1 MSLKIIG
8 AGFGRTGT
16 LSLKA
21 ALELLGLGP
30 CYHMVEVFQNPDHT
44 AIWSAA
50 VDGTP
55 PDWRAFL
62 KDYRSAV
69 DWPVCHFWRELAEA
83 FPQAKILL
91 SERDADAWYE
101 IISKTIFE
109 QLDRVEKL
117 ADVPIFGAQ
126 TRMAHTMLVEK
137 TFDGRL
143 DRDHVISV
151 YKAHSE
157 VVKRAVPRERLLV
170 YDVAQGWEPLCA
182 FLDVAVPAAPFPRT
196 NSTAEFRAKVSQL

>member
-21 ALELLGLGP
+21 ALEMLGFGP
-30 CYHMVEVFQNPDHT
+30 CYHMVEVFQNPDHM
-44 AIWSAA
+44 AIWSVAA
-50 VDGTP
+50 DGAP
-55 PDWRAFL
+55 PDWRAFM
-62 KDYRSAV
+62 KDYRAGV
-69 DWPVCHFWRELAEA
+69 DWPVCHFWRELAGA

-91 SERDADAWYE
+91 TERDADAWYE
-101 IISKTIFE
+101 SISKTIFE
-109 QLDRVEKL
+109 QLGRVEEL
-117 ADVPIFGAQ
+117 AGVPVFGAQ

-143 DRDHVISV
+143 DRDHVVSV
-151 YKAHSE
+151 YRAHNES
-157 VVKRAVPRERLLV
+157 VKRTVPPERLLA

-182 FLDVAVPAAPFPRT
+182 FLGVAVPAAPFPHT
-196 NSTAEFRAKVSQL
+196 NSTAEFRAKISQM